1 MLYISSTNEER
12 TTAYFN
18 KFNREKVLMC
28 FIKKQKQ
35 LFVDIGANI
44 GDSLEK
50 FKTASYFPWRIKW
63 APSTNSLNMYE
74 KIIPLL

>member
-12 TTAYFN
+12 TTTYFN
-18 KFNREKVLMC
+18 KFNREKVLKC

-35 LFVDIGANI
+35 LFVDIGVNL

-50 FKTASYFPWRIKW
+50 FKTASYFP
-63 APSTNSLNMYE
+63 
-74 KIIPLL
+74 